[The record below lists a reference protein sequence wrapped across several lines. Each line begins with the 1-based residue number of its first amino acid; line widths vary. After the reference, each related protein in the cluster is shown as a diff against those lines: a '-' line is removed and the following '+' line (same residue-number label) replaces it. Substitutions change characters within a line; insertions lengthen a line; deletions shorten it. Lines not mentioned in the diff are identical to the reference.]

1 MLLRPPSFQV
11 FTETWLKKQAL
22 SCGEEVAVTVPFQFL
37 HLWTS
42 ERFQPLIESPPKA
55 LKPRDASLGPPG
67 GTKSFIGSRNFGKE
81 LSHQAGLASDQVRP
95 NSGESHA
102 FVRSTLEMT

>member
-1 MLLRPPSFQV
+1 MLLRPPSFRV

-22 SCGEEVAVTVPFQFL
+22 SCGEEVVVTVPFQFL

-55 LKPRDASLGPPG
+55 LKPRDANLGPPG
-67 GTKSFIGSRNFGKE
+67 GTKVSPGSYGDLMTMNANNKKRCSGRSKE
-81 LSHQAGLASDQVRP
+81 NKA
-95 NSGESHA
+95 
-102 FVRSTLEMT
+102 